1 MSTFNQ
7 PDFLTVRQFDFE
19 NKLILPTK
27 ELYTQLNFKFNA
39 LYENIHTILSD
50 VHGYLAAAAKQFYDN
65 PVETLTTWYDQASY
79 TTNNLY
85 AEVQSYVLP
94 IHQNWGIKLGKFWA
108 NPEQVTI
115 ATLEPI
121 KRFAAENAEQYLQP
135 FLDNPEQF
143 LANAFAPV
151 SDYLNV
157 ITGSAE
163 SILISSYY
171 ALLDLFELL
180 MEQPSEALRA
190 IYQNSLSALLDV
202 YYQAISSLLTM
213 I

>member
-1 MSTFNQ
+1 MSIFNQ

-19 NKLILPTK
+19 NKLVLPTK

-39 LYENIHTILSD
+39 LYENIHAILSD
-50 VHGYLAAAAKQFYDN
+50 AHSYLAAAAQQFYDR
-65 PVETLTTWYDQASY
+65 PVETLATWYGQAAY

-85 AEVQSYVLP
+85 TEIQSHVSP
-94 IHQNWGIKLGKFWA
+94 IHESWGIKAKEFWA

-115 ATLEPI
+115 STLEPV
-121 KRFAAENAEQYLQP
+121 KRFATENAEQYLQP

-151 SDYLNV
+151 ADYLTG

-163 SILISSYY
+163 SILIGSYY
-171 ALLDLFELL
+171 ALLDLFKLL

-190 IYQNSLSALLDV
+190 LYQSSLSGLLDV

-213 I
+213 L